1 MASTT
6 SKVKWVSGLRF
17 IGASGSGHGVIMD
30 GSQSGDLDGSLGP
43 SPMEMLL
50 LGLGGCSAIDVV
62 HILKRMRQPVEDCQV
77 ELSAERALMPPRV
90 FTSILARYTVIGSGL
105 AQEWVIEA
113 VRLSADKYCS
123 ASVMLGKAVEITR
136 EISVIDRSDAA

>member
-105 AQEWVIEA
+105 AQERVIEA

-123 ASVMLGKAVEITR
+123 ASVILGKAVEITR

>member
-1 MASTT
+1 MPSTA
-6 SKVKWVSGLRF
+6 SKVKWVSRLRF

-90 FTSILARYTVIGSGL
+90 FTSILARYTVLGPGLRKNGSS
-105 AQEWVIEA
+105 
-113 VRLSADKYCS
+113 R
-123 ASVMLGKAVEITR
+123 
-136 EISVIDRSDAA
+136 RSDCQLTNTALPR

>member
-1 MASTT
+1 MPSTA
-6 SKVKWVSGLRF
+6 SKVKWVSRLRF

-90 FTSILARYTVIGSGL
+90 FKSILARYTVIGSGL
-105 AQEWVIEA
+105 AQERVIEA

-136 EISVIDRSDAA
+136 EISVIDTSDAA